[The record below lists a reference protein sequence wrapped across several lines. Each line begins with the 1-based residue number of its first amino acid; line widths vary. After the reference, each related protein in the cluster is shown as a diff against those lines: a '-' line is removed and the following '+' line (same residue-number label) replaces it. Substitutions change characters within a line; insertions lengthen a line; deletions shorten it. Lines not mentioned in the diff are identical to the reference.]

1 MEKTITQQTK
11 TSLKKAEFSIQG
23 MTCQSC
29 VSVIERGLK
38 KVDGITNPVVNLAT
52 EKASVY
58 FDSNKINEQQIAD
71 VISKRGYKASVIT
84 GKSSVDTEAK
94 KRKEEINNLKSK
106 FYFSLLFTVPAFI
119 VAMVL
124 DWVNIEVPY
133 RGYILWILA
142 TPVQFVSGWEFYKG
156 TWQALKNKS
165 ANMDTLVAIGTSAA
179 YFYSVYVIL
188 FLPEE
193 GQYFEIAAILISFIL
208 MGKMLEAIAK
218 GKTSEA
224 IRKLM
229 SLSPKIATV
238 IRNGKEI
245 KIPVDEVVVG
255 DLVLVK
261 PGEKIPVDGVII
273 DGYSSV
279 NESMITG
286 ESIPVEKKKGD
297 KVIGATMNKTGS
309 FTFKS
314 EKVGTDTTLAH
325 IIKLIEDAQT
335 KKAPIQRFADLI
347 SAYFV
352 PSVIVIAVITFFA
365 WYLGMQKEFSF
376 ALLTGVAVLVI
387 ACPCTL
393 GLATPTAI
401 MIGTGMG
408 ARKGILIKGGDAL
421 ETAHKI
427 KFVIFDKT
435 GTITNG
441 TPEVTDIIPLN
452 KNTEKKILED
462 AAAIEKLSEHP
473 LAEAIVKK
481 AKEQNISLKKATQ
494 FKAIPG
500 HGVIGSLGKEKYY
513 FGNNKLMKKFNIKS
527 NTYTDKLTALEDEG
541 KTAMILAKGKNV
553 IGIIAVADTI
563 KETSKHAVAA
573 LEKMKIKVFM
583 ITGDNQRTAN
593 AIAKQAGIRNVFAE
607 VLPEDKANYVKKLQ
621 RKGKVAMVG
630 DGINDAP
637 AIAQANIGIAMGS
650 GTDVAM
656 ETGNIVL
663 MRNDLRDVARAIR
676 LSKLTMAKIKQNM
689 FWAFFYNTA
698 GIPIAALGLLNP
710 MIAGGAMALSSVSVV
725 SNSLLLRLKRI

>member
-1 MEKTITQQTK
+1 MEKTITQQT
-11 TSLKKAEFSIQG
+11 TTNLKKAEFSIQG

-38 KVDGITNPVVNLAT
+38 KVDGITNPVVNLTT

-58 FDSNKINEQQIAD
+58 FDQKKLNEQQIAD
-71 VISKRGYKASVIT
+71 VITKRGYKASVIT
-84 GKSSVDTEAK
+84 EKSSVDTEAK

-106 FYFSLLFTVPAFI
+106 FYFSLLFTIPAFI

-124 DWVNIEVPY
+124 DWINIEVPY
-133 RGYILWILA
+133 RGYILWILS

-156 TWQALKNKS
+156 TWLALKNKS

-188 FLPEE
+188 FLPEQ

-208 MGKMLEAIAK
+208 MGKMLEAVAK

-229 SLSPKIATV
+229 SLSPRIATV
-238 IRNGKEI
+238 IRSGKEI
-245 KIPVDEVVVG
+245 KIPVDEVIAG
-255 DLVLVK
+255 DIVLVK
-261 PGEKIPVDGVII
+261 PGEKIPVDGII
-273 DGYSSV
+273 TDGHSSV

-297 KVIGATMNKTGS
+297 RVIGATMNKTGS
-309 FTFKS
+309 FTFKA
-314 EKVGTDTTLAH
+314 EKVGADTTLAH

-352 PSVIVIAVITFFA
+352 PSVIVIAIITFFA

-441 TPEVTDIIPLN
+441 TPEVTNIIALN
-452 KNTEKKILED
+452 KKTEKKVLED

-481 AKEQNISLKKATQ
+481 AKEQNLTLKKVAH

-500 HGVIGSLGKEKYY
+500 HGVVGTIGKQKYY
-513 FGNNKLMKKFNIKS
+513 FGNNKLMKKFNI
-527 NTYTDKLTALEDEG
+527 NGNIYTDKLTSFEDEG
-541 KTAMILAKGKNV
+541 KTAMMLAKGKKV

-573 LEKMKIKVFM
+573 LERMKIKVFM

-593 AIAKQAGIRNVFAE
+593 AIAKQAGIKNVFAE

-663 MRNDLRDVARAIR
+663 MRNDLRDVSRAIR
-676 LSKLTMAKIKQNM
+676 LSKLTMGKIKQNM

>member
-1 MEKTITQQTK
+1 MEQEKSEKIK
-11 TSLKKAEFSIQG
+11 MHVKKAEFSIQG

-38 KVDGITNPVVNLAT
+38 KLEGIQNPVVNLAT

-58 FDSNKINEQQIAD
+58 FDPNKITEQQIAEA
-71 VISKRGYKASVIT
+71 ISKRGYKASVTT
-84 GKSSVDTEAK
+84 GKSSADTEAK
-94 KRKEEINNLKSK
+94 KRKEEINHLKSK
-106 FYFSLLFTVPAFI
+106 FYFSLLFTIPAFI
-119 VAMVL
+119 IAMVL
-124 DWVNIEVPY
+124 GWFNIELPY
-133 RGYILWILA
+133 KEYMLWILA
-142 TPVQFVSGWEFYKG
+142 TPVQFFSGWEFYKG

-188 FLPEE
+188 FLPEQ
-193 GQYFEIAAILISFIL
+193 GQYFEIAAILITFIL
-208 MGKMLEAIAK
+208 MGKLLEAIAK

-238 IRNGKEI
+238 IRNGKEM
-245 KIPVDEVVVG
+245 KIPVDEVIVG
-255 DLVLVK
+255 DSILVK
-261 PGEKIPVDGVII
+261 PGEKIPVDGIVL
-273 DGYSSV
+273 DGHSAV

-297 KVIGATMNKTGS
+297 HVIGATMNKTGS
-309 FTFKS
+309 FTFKA
-314 EKVGTDTTLAH
+314 EKVGADTTLAH
-325 IIKLIEDAQT
+325 IVKLIEEAQT
-335 KKAPIQRFADLI
+335 KKAPIQRFADII

-352 PSVIVIAVITFFA
+352 PSVIVIAFITFFA
-365 WYLGMQKEFSF
+365 WYLGIEKQFSF
-376 ALLTGVAVLVI
+376 ALLTAVAVLVI

-408 ARKGILIKGGDAL
+408 ARKGILIKGGGAL

-441 TPEVTDIIPLN
+441 TPEITDIITLN
-452 KNTEKKILED
+452 NSTEKKVLED
-462 AAAIEKLSEHP
+462 AASIEKLSEHP

-481 AKEQNISLKKATQ
+481 AKEQHMALKKPSH

-500 HGVIGSLGKEKYY
+500 HGVMANIGQEKYY
-513 FGNNKLMKKFNIKS
+513 FGNNKLMKKFNI
-527 NTYTDKLTALEDEG
+527 NFNQYIDRLTGLEDEG
-541 KTAMILAKGKNV
+541 KTAMILAKGKKV

-563 KETSKHAVAA
+563 KETSQHAVAA
-573 LEKMKIKVFM
+573 LERMKIKVFM
-583 ITGDNQRTAN
+583 ITGDNERTAQ

-725 SNSLLLRLKRI
+725 SNSLLLRMKRI